1 MMRFMKSSGCI
12 LLSTIQYLAGVF
24 IKLVLGIAAIL
35 ALIVL
40 VIYVT
45 ADSTKPEMVPRLDT
59 LVATFNGYGISYYQ
73 DQDWCESVRVESAE
87 YANST
92 ASTCGVGDEKT
103 PFDESGVA
111 LFAKAREA
119 AKKAKIAPI
128 RLSVESSQGN
138 VSFAQIDLSCFLCY
152 ASYIYSPLEKYQP
165 DAAEKAS
172 VTEMGGGWYYVS
184 TGI

>member
-1 MMRFMKSSGCI
+1 MMRFIKSTAHV
-12 LLSTIQYLAGVF
+12 LLCTIQYLVSVL

-40 VIYVT
+40 VIYAM
-45 ADSTKPEMVPRLDT
+45 ADSTKPEMVPRLDA
-59 LVATFNGYGISYYQ
+59 LVTTFHGYGISYYQ

-103 PFDESGVA
+103 PFNGSGTA

-119 AKKAKIAPI
+119 AKKAKIAPV
-128 RLSVESSQGN
+128 RLSVQSAQGS

-152 ASYIYSPLEKYQP
+152 ASYVYSPLTKYQP

-172 VTEMGGGWYYVS
+172 VTEMGGGWYYVT

>member
-1 MMRFMKSSGCI
+1 MMRFMKSTAHI
-12 LLSTIQYLAGVF
+12 LLCTIQYLASVL

-35 ALIVL
+35 ALIVVAL
-40 VIYVT
+40 YAT
-45 ADSTKPEMVPRLDT
+45 ADSTDPEMVPRLDT
-59 LVATFNGYGISYYQ
+59 LVTAFNGYGISYYQ

-103 PFDESGVA
+103 PFDESGTA

-128 RLSVESSQGN
+128 RLSVESAQGR

-152 ASYIYSPLEKYQP
+152 ASYVYSPLAKYQP
-165 DAAEKAS
+165 DEAEKAI

>member
-1 MMRFMKSSGCI
+1 MMRFIKSSGRI
-12 LLSTIQYLAGVF
+12 LLCTIQYLAGVL

-40 VIYVT
+40 VIYAT
-45 ADSTKPEMVPRLDT
+45 ADSTKPEMVPRLDA
-59 LVATFNGYGISYYQ
+59 LVTTFHGYGISYYQ
-73 DQDWCESVRVESAE
+73 DQDWCESLLVESAE

-92 ASTCGVGDEKT
+92 VSTCGVGDEKK
-103 PFDESGVA
+103 PFDEPGLA

-119 AKKAKIAPI
+119 AGEAKVAPI
-128 RLSVESSQGN
+128 RLSVQSAQGH

-152 ASYIYSPLEKYQP
+152 ASYVYSPLAKYQP

-172 VTEMGGGWYYVS
+172 VTEMGGGWYYVT